1 MKTNVIHGSVD
12 LEQPSP
18 KRVNLKGLQNKKQI
32 SPTN

>member
-12 LEQPSP
+12 LDQSSP
-18 KRVNLKGLQNKKQI
+18 KRANLNGLQNKKQI